1 MRRSRGGA
9 AFYVETL
16 LLVLFLLASLTVL
29 VQILGAAKRTS
40 REAREL
46 STAVNIAQ
54 NAAELFAA
62 SGSQEDFAALLGA
75 EKTARG
81 TLRAAYDVQGG
92 GTEDETQGAYVLE
105 AVLDETPRQAGDMR
119 TAHFVV
125 TAADGDTVLYE
136 LDTQKYIGGYRRGQ
150 GGDEMESRPV
160 RLGWLSLL
168 LTVIILCLAT
178 LSVLSFSTARADLA
192 LAQKQARQ
200 AQSVYALEC
209 AGQQWLAELD
219 AALAQAGDTAELDA
233 LLPHGTAR
241 EGPGVSA
248 VLEGADGR
256 SLSVFAELTA
266 DGGYRVI
273 QWQQSAEWAGE
284 AEAPALFG
292 TLREG

>member
-1 MRRSRGGA
+1 
-9 AFYVETL
+9 
-16 LLVLFLLASLTVL
+16 
-29 VQILGAAKRTS
+29 
-40 REAREL
+40 
-46 STAVNIAQ
+46 
-54 NAAELFAA
+54 
-62 SGSQEDFAALLGA
+62 
-75 EKTARG
+75 
-81 TLRAAYDVQGG
+81 
-92 GTEDETQGAYVLE
+92 
-105 AVLDETPRQAGDMR
+105 
-119 TAHFVV
+119 
-125 TAADGDTVLYE
+125 
-136 LDTQKYIGGYRRGQ
+136 
-150 GGDEMESRPV
+150 MESRPV

-209 AGQQWLAELD
+209 AGQQWLA
-219 AALAQAGDTAELDA
+219 QAGGTAELDA